1 MRRFFKYIEDSVHT
15 LTFAQRVSI
24 VLIIATLAS
33 LSLKLPKQIIVI
45 YTVAA
50 CGFSLVAVP
59 LRAIRKR
66 GIEGFILFLS
76 LFLLALGFV
85 QIRNIPTPFPL
96 EKAVAVKM
104 RLVSYPRATGRA
116 IQFRAVVLDV
126 EGRRMRG
133 RVLFRMPFTSG
144 KIERGDTVEVQG
156 MFFPLPFLRSEGYA
170 RYLQSSGI
178 EAIFEGYSGRVSV
191 LQEPALTGPVHFAN
205 RMRRYIEGVH
215 KGLLPPAQAA
225 FATALLTGNRDLIPR
240 ELMEVFRRSG
250 TMHILAVSGLHV
262 GFLSLFLLFFLR
274 LVRIPKLYAYILVG
288 LFIVFFMIFIGER
301 SSVRRASLMALCG
314 IACYLFDRDRNYL
327 NVLALSFI
335 ILWLIN
341 PLSLLNPGFL
351 LSFSATF
358 GILFLTP
365 VLYRWLGRFM
375 PRYLAGSIAVTL
387 SVQLFIFPVM
397 AAYFGTFSYINL
409 IANLPI
415 VPITG
420 VSLALGVLTLL
431 FYPLFLPLAVIIAEV
446 NTVVIA
452 TIARLA
458 MFFSYV
464 PPLRVEGFPMQ
475 IVPVYLLF
483 VVFGL
488 WLLKKSFHE
497 ASVPKDGL

>member
-1 MRRFFKYIEDSVHT
+1 MSGNFNRVQKVVSQW
-15 LTFAQRVSI
+15 TFAQKVSI
-24 VLIIATLAS
+24 VLVAATLAS
-33 LSLKLPKQIIVI
+33 LNLKLPKQIIVI
-45 YTVAA
+45 YTVAV

-59 LRAIRKR
+59 VRAIRKR
-66 GIEGFILFLS
+66 GIEGFILFLC

-116 IQFRAVVLDV
+116 IRFRAVVLDV
-126 EGRRMRG
+126 DGRRMRG
-133 RVLFRMPFTSG
+133 RVLFRMPFTSE
-144 KIERGDTVEVQG
+144 KIGRGDTVEAQG
-156 MFFPLPFLRSEGYA
+156 MFFSLPFQRSEGYA

-191 LQEPALTGPVHFAN
+191 LQEPALRGPVHLAN

-215 KGLLPPAQAA
+215 KGLLPPAQEA

-288 LFIVFFMIFIGER
+288 LFIVF
-301 SSVRRASLMALCG
+301 
-314 IACYLFDRDRNYL
+314 DRDRNYL

-365 VLYRWLGRFM
+365 VLYRWLGRFV
-375 PRYLAGSIAVTL
+375 PRYLAGSVAVTL

-409 IANLPI
+409 VANLPI
-415 VPITG
+415 VPRTG
-420 VSLALGVLTLL
+420 FSLALGVLTLL

-458 MFFSYV
+458 AFFSYV
-464 PPLRVEGFPMQ
+464 KPLRIEGFPMQ
-475 IVPVYLLF
+475 VLPVYLLF

-488 WLLKKSFHE
+488 WLLKKSFRE
-497 ASVPKDGL
+497 VPVPKDGL

>member
-1 MRRFFKYIEDSVHT
+1 MRRFFTYIEDSA
-15 LTFAQRVSI
+15 LSLSFAQKVSI
-24 VLIIATLAS
+24 ILIAATLAS
-33 LSLKLPKQIIVI
+33 LSLRLPKQIIVI
-45 YTVAA
+45 YTVAV

-66 GIEGFILFLS
+66 GVEGFILFLCM
-76 LFLLALGFV
+76 FLLAIGFV

-104 RLVSYPRATGRA
+104 RLVSYPRITGRA

-126 EGRRMRG
+126 DNRRMRG
-133 RVLFRMPFTSG
+133 RVLFSVPFTSK
-144 KIERGDTVEVQG
+144 KIERGDAVEAQG
-156 MFFPLPFLRSEGYA
+156 MFFPLPFQRSEGYA
-170 RYLQSSGI
+170 RYLRNSGI

-191 LQEPALTGPVHFAN
+191 LQETALTGPVHLAN
-205 RMRRYIEGVH
+205 RMRRYIEDVH
-215 KGLLPPAQAA
+215 KGLLPPAQDA
-225 FATALLTGNRDLIPR
+225 FATALLTGNRDFIPR

-365 VLYRWLGRFM
+365 VLYRWLERFM

-397 AAYFGTFSYINL
+397 AAYFRTFSYINL

-415 VPITG
+415 VPLTG
-420 VSLALGVLTLL
+420 LSLALGVLTLL

-458 MFFSYV
+458 AFFSHV
-464 PPLRVEGFPMQ
+464 PPLRVEGFPMK
-475 IVPVYLLF
+475 IVPVYLLC
-483 VVFGL
+483 VTFGL

-497 ASVPKDGL
+497 APVPKDGL